1 MSLENPILNRE
12 SDQDLQNAYTLLDKN
27 RGGDLKFPNPE
38 AVNAG
43 LEVKDSKPPSVM
55 DELRSAIASGDQE
68 RINTAQAAADQK
80 YSIHKVK
87 NWTSHA
93 ADFVPVVGSAK
104 MVYEAVKGE
113 QIGTGKSISGWQRAA
128 HGVTGAAFLAADLT
142 GVGALGSIAGKA
154 IARGGIKIGEHI
166 IESSAVEAG
175 SRTVIEHA
183 EKENLLSS
191 AKNQAGSLI
200 ENGDQRVQKSEEI
213 SKS

>member
-1 MSLENPILNRE
+1 MSLESPNLE
-12 SDQDLQNAYTLLDKN
+12 SEADLQNAHTIFDNKMEKEN
-27 RGGDLKFPNPE
+27 EKVDENEK
-38 AVNAG
+38 VN
-43 LEVKDSKPPSVM
+43 VKDSSRMNQKPQSVM

-87 NWTSHA
+87 NWTSHT

-154 IARGGIKIGEHI
+154 IARGGIKIGEHV
-166 IESSAVEAG
+166 IEQSAEKVAERIAVEQ
-175 SRTVIEHA
+175 IERSALA
-183 EKENLLSS
+183 EA
-191 AKNQAGSLI
+191 AKLEAAKLAAR
-200 ENGDQRVQKSEEI
+200 GDQRIQKSEQI
-213 SKS
+213 

>member
-1 MSLENPILNRE
+1 MSLENPNLE
-12 SDQDLQNAYTLLDKN
+12 SEADLQNAYTIFDNKMEKEN
-27 RGGDLKFPNPE
+27 EKVDENENEK
-38 AVNAG
+38 VNA
-43 LEVKDSKPPSVM
+43 KDGFRMDQKPPSVM
-55 DELRSAIASGDQE
+55 DELRSAISSGDQE

-154 IARGGIKIGEHI
+154 IARGGIKIGEHV
-166 IESSAVEAG
+166 IEQSAEKVAERIAVEQ
-175 SRTVIEHA
+175 IERSALA
-183 EKENLLSS
+183 EA
-191 AKNQAGSLI
+191 AKLEAAKLAAR
-200 ENGDQRVQKSEEI
+200 GDQRIQKSEQI
-213 SKS
+213 